1 MGGREEGREEGVS
14 WCVSVHVCVHVR
26 IIQSVDLSE
35 IPKVSN
41 QFVPCAS
48 PLGSTSWNVS
58 DFQIVRDTWVS
69 VAKDKSNHPV
79 ADSLRSVLRRAG
91 VEQLYQVKRM
101 IGGIGNML
109 FSIYSQTEN
118 V

>member
-1 MGGREEGREEGVS
+1 MFAKNMKPLWKVKGFFNRTS
-14 WCVSVHVCVHVR
+14 W
-26 IIQSVDLSE
+26 
-35 IPKVSN
+35 KVSE
-41 QFVPCAS
+41 V
-48 PLGSTSWNVS
+48 
-58 DFQIVRDTWVS
+58 QIVRETFWWRKTNRTIRWLFPFAVS
-69 VAKDKSNHPV
+69 VK
-79 ADSLRSVLRRAG
+79 RAG